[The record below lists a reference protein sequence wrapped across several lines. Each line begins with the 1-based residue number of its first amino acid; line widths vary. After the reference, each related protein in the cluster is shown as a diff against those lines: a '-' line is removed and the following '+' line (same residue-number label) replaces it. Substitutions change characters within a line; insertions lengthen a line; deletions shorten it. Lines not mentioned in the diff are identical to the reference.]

1 MNDSE
6 NWRVIWKVLKW
17 LLIIVGVLLL
27 LLSVL
32 LFVTNQ
38 TLVLLEP
45 PYHLAVGWV
54 PYLWRVMPQV
64 QFNSEL
70 LLCSM
75 GALALGMIGMQN
87 LMTRLTASRRW
98 PWRFTWMWCAVL
110 IVMFCTSIA
119 AIGIVH
125 QTGWLFRLPTWI
137 EWSGMGNQ
145 IKAVSNARQV
155 LLSAHQYAKDH
166 DGRLPDTCADMMP
179 EIVTDSRIFW
189 ASVDRDMPPEPL
201 IYAGAGMRDTD
212 DGSLPVVWSAHA
224 SSNGRRAI
232 VRLDGHAEIVHE
244 EKFQEMLAALR
255 ENIIWRKA
263 VDKIK

>member
-27 LLSVL
+27 LLSLL
-32 LFVTNQ
+32 LFITNQ

-54 PYLWRVMPQV
+54 SYLWRVIPQV
-64 QFNSEL
+64 QFNMEL
-70 LLCSM
+70 LLCSL
-75 GALALGMIGMQN
+75 GALALGMIGMQS
-87 LMTRLTASRRW
+87 LMSRLTSGRRW

-119 AIGIVH
+119 AVGIVH
-125 QTGWLFRLPTWI
+125 QTGWLFRLPLWFD
-137 EWSGMGNQ
+137 SSMGQ
-145 IKAVSNARQV
+145 QMKALNNAKQV
-155 LLSAHQYAKDH
+155 ILSAHQYAKDH
-166 DGRLPDTCADMMP
+166 DGRFPDTYADMMQ

-224 SSNGRRAI
+224 TSNGRRVVAM
-232 VRLDGHAEIVHE
+232 LDGHAEIVRE

-255 ENIIWRKA
+255 ERLVWRKDA
-263 VDKIK
+263 ERIK